1 MSDRDLLNAREPI
14 LVTVEGMR
22 THTRELQ
29 FSKALSGMAVTAFER
44 VIAEFDPHEEQLSQG

>member
-1 MSDRDLLNAREPI
+1 VFEPI

-29 FSKALSGMAVTAFER
+29 FSKAPSGMAVTVFER
-44 VIAEFDPHEEQLSQG
+44 VIAEFDPHEEQLSQGK